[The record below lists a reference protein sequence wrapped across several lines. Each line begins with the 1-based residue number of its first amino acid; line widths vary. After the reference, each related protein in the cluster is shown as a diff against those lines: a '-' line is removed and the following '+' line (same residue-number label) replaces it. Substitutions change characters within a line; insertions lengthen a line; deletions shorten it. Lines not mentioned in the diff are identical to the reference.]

1 MTSFLVFK
9 FWRYLLIPALILIYT
24 IGVGFAGYR
33 WGRAGAELAHAE
45 AQLDLSQKI
54 RRADERIER
63 ESPSQASIDT
73 DFEEIGS
80 VCGGSSVLAPCWL
93 RGAAIR

>member
-1 MTSFLVFK
+1 MNSLLLLRFG
-9 FWRYLLIPALILIYT
+9 RYLVIPALILIYT
-24 IGVGFAGYR
+24 LGVGFAGYR

-63 ESPSQASIDT
+63 ESPSQASIDVILKRLEK
-73 DFEEIGS
+73 FAVE
-80 VCGGSSVLAPCWL
+80 
-93 RGAAIR
+93 RKY

>member
-1 MTSFLVFK
+1 MTTMLLLRFG
-9 FWRYLLIPALILIYT
+9 RHLLIPALILVYT
-24 IGVGFAGYR
+24 LGIGFVGYR

-63 ESPSQASIDT
+63 SNSSSASNEVILKRLKQYAVNRDY
-73 DFEEIGS
+73 
-80 VCGGSSVLAPCWL
+80 
-93 RGAAIR
+93 